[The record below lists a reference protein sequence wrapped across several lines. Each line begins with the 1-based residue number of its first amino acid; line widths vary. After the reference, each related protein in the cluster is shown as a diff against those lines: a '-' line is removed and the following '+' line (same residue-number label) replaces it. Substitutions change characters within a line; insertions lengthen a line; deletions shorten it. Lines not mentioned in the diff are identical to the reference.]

1 MASKRFIKSLKD
13 EKNINIIQLL
23 KSFMY
28 GDSEISKH
36 EDKIIYNKGSV
47 VIKFDP
53 VTNRFNTYRCIVT
66 QSSDTWVEGEWRKET
81 AGTSIFNVNDK
92 LIIHSSVTPDVV
104 TDNKLWFHDIK
115 KNADGTINTVTKIKN
130 ATDNYETLYTATVTD
145 NVYLD
150 TARTKKLSDKLDVMD
165 TERTRIRSE
174 YLMEVLNLLFELGVA
189 LPNSRSQK
197 FITILDTVSPDV
209 EISGMANVYNN
220 VISI

>member
-66 QSSDTWVEGEWRKET
+66 QSSDTWVECEWRKET

-92 LIIHSSVTPDVV
+92 LIIHSTITPDTI

-150 TARTKKLSDKLDVMD
+150 TARSKKLSDKLDVMD
-165 TERTRIRSE
+165 IERTRIRSE

>member
-13 EKNINIIQLL
+13 EKNINIIQLI

-28 GDSEISKH
+28 GDSEISEY
-36 EDKIIYNKGSV
+36 EDTTIYNKGSV

-53 VTNRFNTYRCIVT
+53 TTNRFNTYRCIVT
-66 QSSDTWVEGEWRKET
+66 QSSNTWVESEWRKET
-81 AGTSIFNVNDK
+81 AGTAIFNVNDK
-92 LIIHSSVTPDVV
+92 LIIHSNTKPDVV

-115 KNADGTINTVTKIKN
+115 KNTDGTINTITKIKN
-130 ATDNYETLYTATVTD
+130 DTDGYETLYTATVTE

-150 TARTKKLSDKLDVMD
+150 TARTNKLSDKLDVMD
-165 TERTRIRSE
+165 IERTRIRSE

-220 VISI
+220 IISI